1 MRFIIMS
8 SLKNYCWSWITIDR
22 NTKPVLGFVCS
33 RRDTNMFK
41 HNNTIFNNN
50 LNPNNIKLFCSDYW
64 KYYGEVIPKHKHLK
78 SKIQTF
84 TIESYNSRII
94 HCLARF
100 KRKTKFYSKCKQM
113 LFAVGSYNGS
123 INSDIFH
130 SWVEQIL
137 LLETPSN
144 GVMVMDNATF

>member
-1 MRFIIMS
+1 
-8 SLKNYCWSWITIDR
+8 
-22 NTKPVLGFVCS
+22 
-33 RRDTNMFK
+33 
-41 HNNTIFNNN
+41 
-50 LNPNNIKLFCSDYW
+50 
-64 KYYGEVIPKHKHLK
+64 
-78 SKIQTF
+78 
-84 TIESYNSRII
+84 
-94 HCLARF
+94 
-100 KRKTKFYSKCKQM
+100 M